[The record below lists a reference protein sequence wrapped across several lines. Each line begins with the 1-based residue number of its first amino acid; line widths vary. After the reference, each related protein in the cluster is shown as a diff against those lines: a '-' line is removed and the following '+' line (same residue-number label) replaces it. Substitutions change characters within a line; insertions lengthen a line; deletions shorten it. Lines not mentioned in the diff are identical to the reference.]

1 MSATDQEIFD
11 QAIGEQTQ
19 NVPETPVEAP
29 TEAKAERARD
39 DFGRFKSAVPDVTSQ
54 EEVREATPPPV
65 EDVAVAQA
73 PVEKEDARVPSWRLK
88 EESDRRREAEQ
99 HLQELRNEFQQMRMA
114 MMQQQQR
121 PEPSQAPEV
130 DIFADPQGF
139 VQQLQGNFDQRL
151 RTLQLEN
158 SLRFAHYAHGEKFNE
173 AYGAF
178 TDHVSR
184 TRDQATYQR
193 VMSAS
198 DPGEALVGWFKDQQ
212 LQKELGGSDLKT
224 FMEKQ
229 REEWLKDPA
238 VQAKVIEAFKATQQA
253 SQPSQLTNI
262 PPSLSKA
269 TSSAPAHDTGG
280 NSGDDIYAFAT
291 GKR

>member
-11 QAIGEQTQ
+11 SAIDQTV
-19 NVPETPVEAP
+19 NTPEAAPEATMP
-29 TEAKAERARD
+29 AQESRVRD
-39 DFGRFKSAVPDVTSQ
+39 DKGRFASAAPEPTSQ
-54 EEVREATPPPV
+54 EEAKEVSPSPVAEPEVAT
-65 EDVAVAQA
+65 A

-99 HLQELRNEFQQMRMA
+99 HLQELRSEFQQMRMA

-121 PEPSQAPEV
+121 PEPSQVPEV

-224 FMEKQ
+224 FMERQ

-269 TSSAPAHDTGG
+269 TSSAPAHDSGG